1 METIKETLRTKT
13 TAQLLSMV
21 EPTINSTDEGSS
33 LVWDCL
39 IDVLEERIG
48 DKVWEL

>member
-1 METIKETLRTKT
+1 METIKKELREKT

-21 EPTINSTDEGSS
+21 DPTRKSTEEGSS

-48 DKVWEL
+48 DKVWDL